1 MLARL
6 ADVPPPPGPIASR
19 PVRAGDGT
27 ALGLLAYAAYRGSV
41 DDNGEHEAWHV
52 ADLTSALEDEYGRLL
67 TPVSKAVPAG
77 DELIAA
83 AVFTWWDDL
92 PLLAFC
98 LTHPDHQGRGLATR
112 PGHPC
117 RARAGRR
124 GPRGDAPRRHRDQ
137 PGARPLR
144 APGLSRDA
152 AAYTVKTAPSTAT
165 STGPPKAFS
174 ASR

>member
-1 MLARL
+1 MTDVPPRRLRMLARL
-6 ADVPPPPGPIASR
+6 ADVPPPPGPIRSR

-41 DDNGEHEAWHV
+41 DDNGEPDAWHV

-77 DELIAA
+77 NELIAA
-83 AVFTWWDDL
+83 ALFTWWHDL

-112 PGHPC
+112 LVTPAARELAAEGHEAMHLAVTETNP
-117 RARAGRR
+117 ARALYERLGFRET
-124 GPRGDAPRRHRDQ
+124 
-137 PGARPLR
+137 PL
-144 APGLSRDA
+144 P
-152 AAYTVKTAPSTAT
+152 TP
-165 STGPPKAFS
+165 
-174 ASR
+174 

>member
-1 MLARL
+1 LTDGAPRRLRMIARL
-6 ADVPPPPGPIASR
+6 ADVPPPPEPIRSR

-77 DELIAA
+77 NELIAA
-83 AVFTWWDDL
+83 AILTWWDDL

-98 LTHPDHQGRGLATR
+98 LTHPDHQGRGLATGLITHAAR
-112 PGHPC
+112 ELAAEGHEAMHLAVTETNP
-117 RARAGRR
+117 ARALYERLGFRET
-124 GPRGDAPRRHRDQ
+124 
-137 PGARPLR
+137 PL
-144 APGLSRDA
+144 P
-152 AAYTVKTAPSTAT
+152 TP
-165 STGPPKAFS
+165 
-174 ASR
+174 

>member
-1 MLARL
+1 MTDVPPRRLRMRAQL
-6 ADVPPPPGPIASR
+6 ADVPPPPGTVASR

-98 LTHPDHQGRGLATR
+98 LTHPEHQGRGLATR
-112 PGHPC
+112 LVTHAARELAAEGHEAMHLAVTETNP
-117 RARAGRR
+117 ARTLYERLGFRE
-124 GPRGDAPRRHRDQ
+124 
-137 PGARPLR
+137 
-144 APGLSRDA
+144 
-152 AAYTVKTAPSTAT
+152 T
-165 STGPPKAFS
+165 SLPTP
-174 ASR
+174 

>member
-1 MLARL
+1 LTDPPPRRLRMLARL

-77 DELIAA
+77 NALVAA
-83 AVFTWWDDL
+83 ALFTWWYDL

-98 LTHPDHQGRGLATR
+98 LTHPDHRGRGLATR
-112 PGHPC
+112 LVTHAARELAAEGHEAMHLAVTETNP
-117 RARAGRR
+117 ARALYERLGFRETPL
-124 GPRGDAPRRHRDQ
+124 PRP
-137 PGARPLR
+137 
-144 APGLSRDA
+144 
-152 AAYTVKTAPSTAT
+152 
-165 STGPPKAFS
+165 
-174 ASR
+174 

>member
-1 MLARL
+1 MTDGPPRRLRMIARL

-52 ADLTSALEDEYGRLL
+52 ADLTSALENEYGRLL
-67 TPVSKAVPAG
+67 TPVSRTVPAA

-98 LTHPDHQGRGLATR
+98 LTHPEHQGRGLATR
-112 PGHPC
+112 LVTHAARELAAEGHEAMHLAVTETNP
-117 RARAGRR
+117 ARALY
-124 GPRGDAPRRHRDQ
+124 
-137 PGARPLR
+137 ARLGFRETPL
-144 APGLSRDA
+144 P
-152 AAYTVKTAPSTAT
+152 TP
-165 STGPPKAFS
+165 
-174 ASR
+174 